1 MPSAFSCSLTE
12 FQSKCVLHFSQQS
25 RRAVKF
31 IQHQNINKNPFFMML
46 ATPAPHSPFTS
57 APQYSK
63 EFANKKAP
71 RDKSF
76 NVHSKVKTSS
86 KFIYISR
93 FYSNIVSCLFNSVN
107 VLILNEI
114 IYFVF
119 YQGNFQD
126 HCYYLASYKGS
137 FDK

>member
-1 MPSAFSCSLTE
+1 MLSAFSCSLTE
-12 FQSKCVLHFSQQS
+12 FQTKCVLHFSQQS

-76 NVHSKVKTSS
+76 NVHSKVKPLQNLFTYHV
-86 KFIYISR
+86 FIQIL
-93 FYSNIVSCLFNSVN
+93 FHVYS
-107 VLILNEI
+107 IL
-114 IYFVF
+114 
-119 YQGNFQD
+119 
-126 HCYYLASYKGS
+126 
-137 FDK
+137 